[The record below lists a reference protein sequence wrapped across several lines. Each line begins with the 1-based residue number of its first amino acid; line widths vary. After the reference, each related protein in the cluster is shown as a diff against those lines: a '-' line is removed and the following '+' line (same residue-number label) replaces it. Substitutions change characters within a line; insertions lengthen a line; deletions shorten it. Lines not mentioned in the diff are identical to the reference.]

1 MRGRLDEHYRVHND
15 KLVRKRM
22 LDQQQYRYSDDAEE
36 RDVQVEDQR
45 GGRRCGATA
54 AATTSTTS
62 GDEEAATGCRSRGAG
77 PARRLASAGPCISS

>member
-45 GGRRCGATA
+45 GRQEVWCNSCGDDLDDQW
-54 AATTSTTS
+54 
-62 GDEEAATGCRSRGAG
+62 G
-77 PARRLASAGPCISS
+77 